1 MKNSSSERGLASS
14 EIQGLT
20 CHIGPIDATTT
31 LSSPSSSLVP
41 SPLVGVLIRRSC
53 LVRASGARDLGP
65 GWRGKESPFRPGPR
79 HRIRTKDLWPADEA
93 LYGCA
98 GCSGTTQIMAPESRT
113 QVHSDEEIPLCDG
126 TYSLVRPVSRDD
138 GPALGEIHRHLSG
151 RAHFPRYF
159 PKGPVLTFDEIKQLT
174 CVDGWNH
181 VTLVA
186 ETNGAL
192 IALGRYDRLSGPRQ
206 AQVAF
211 RGSRRLPTPI
221 HRIRTP
227 ASTGACRP
235 DGRRVT
241 VEGRGVARECNDA
254 GGL

>member
-1 MKNSSSERGLASS
+1 
-14 EIQGLT
+14 
-20 CHIGPIDATTT
+20 
-31 LSSPSSSLVP
+31 
-41 SPLVGVLIRRSC
+41 
-53 LVRASGARDLGP
+53 
-65 GWRGKESPFRPGPR
+65 
-79 HRIRTKDLWPADEA
+79 
-93 LYGCA
+93 
-98 GCSGTTQIMAPESRT
+98 MAPESRT

-138 GPALGEIHRHLSG
+138 GPALVEFHRQLSG

-192 IALGRYDRLSGPRQ
+192 IALGRYDRLSDPRQ

-211 RGSRRLPTPI
+211 AVADAYQHQYIASELLRRLAHAARMAGVSQFKAEVLPENATMLAVFEEAGCPVSSSI
-221 HRIRTP
+221 LCQGSIEMTLDIV
-227 ASTGACRP
+227 ASIQPSSIA
-235 DGRRVT
+235 
-241 VEGRGVARECNDA
+241 
-254 GGL
+254 